1 MRPLALALSLFASSA
16 FATSLTLQGS
26 TDSLELVTSTAI
38 SVGYTVS
45 WSNVTATAL
54 TTPGAA
60 AANVASA
67 TTTTIIAA
75 PSASNWRHV
84 RSIQVRNNGATANVV
99 TIQVDSSTTN
109 IPLYSTSLAAGEVL
123 NWEESGGWRVY
134 ASTGV
139 PRVQADLPGY
149 SGRTFEFTRNPATA
163 LDAIGYHYLLNKDPG
178 FPGAWSVGTPGV
190 NGVSTACDVVGTA
203 GTGGALSLGT
213 HVLPDPATGS
223 WYLTRFGLNAVVPNT
238 YQLLDVVWYNTG
250 LTVTTTT
257 AQAIVSPAFGAR
269 DTNGST
275 NGEGLRIALYAL
287 TALGNAA
294 AVANTTVNYTNSA
307 GTAARTA
314 TFAASVGMQAP
325 ATPVIGTFMPFTL
338 QAGDTGVRS
347 IQGITLTTTY
357 TSGTMMLIVYR
368 PIALDGVAAANFP
381 SGSLV
386 SRLPL
391 NPGVRVYN
399 DTCFALAVIGG
410 VATTAPS
417 FNSAV
422 VELMER

>member
-1 MRPLALALSLFASSA
+1 MRFALLAVLLSTSA
-16 FATSLTLQGS
+16 FATSLSLQGS
-26 TDSLELVTSTAI
+26 TDSLEMVTSTAI

-75 PSASNWRHV
+75 PAASNWRHV

-99 TIQVDSSTTN
+99 TMQIDSSATN
-109 IPLYSTSLAAGEVL
+109 VPLFSTSLAAGEAL
-123 NWEESGGWRVY
+123 TWEESGGWRVY
-134 ASTGV
+134 NSAGV
-139 PRVQADLPGY
+139 PRVQSDPPGY
-149 SGRTFEFTRNPATA
+149 SGWTLEFTRNPATA

-190 NGVSTACDVVGTA
+190 NGVVTACDVVGTA

-213 HVLPDPATGS
+213 HVLPDPATGG
-223 WYLTRFGLNAVVPNT
+223 WYLTRFGLNAVVVNT
-238 YQLLDVVWYNTG
+238 YQLIDVLWYNTG
-250 LTVTTTT
+250 LVVTTTT
-257 AQAIVSPAFGAR
+257 NQAIVSPAFPAR
-269 DTNGST
+269 DVNGST
-275 NGEGLRIALYAL
+275 NGEGLKIALYAL

-294 AVANTTVNYTNSA
+294 TVANTTVSYTNSA
-307 GTAARTA
+307 GTAGRTA
-314 TFAASVGMQAP
+314 TFAASVGRQAP
-325 ATPVIGTFMPFTL
+325 ATPVIGTFMFFNL

-347 IQGITLTTTY
+347 IQGITLATTY
-357 TSGTMMLIVYR
+357 TSGTMMLMVYR
-368 PIALDGVAAANFP
+368 PIALDGVAVANGP

-386 SRLPL
+386 SRAQI
-391 NPGVRVYN
+391 NPGIRVYN
-399 DTCFALAVIGG
+399 DTCFGLAVIGG

>member
-1 MRPLALALSLFASSA
+1 MRFALLALLLSTSA
-16 FATSLTLQGS
+16 FATSLSLQGS
-26 TDSLELVTSTAI
+26 TDSLEMVTSTAI

-75 PSASNWRHV
+75 PAASNWRHV
-84 RSIQVRNNGATANVV
+84 RSIQVRNNGATVNVV
-99 TIQVDSSTTN
+99 TMQIDSSATN
-109 IPLYSTSLAAGEVL
+109 VPLFSTSLAAGESL
-123 NWEESGGWRVY
+123 TWEESGGWRVY
-134 ASTGV
+134 NSAGV
-139 PRVQADLPGY
+139 PRVQSDPPGFT
-149 SGRTFEFTRNPATA
+149 GRTFHWSKVATA
-163 LDAIGYHYLLNKDPG
+163 IDTIGYHYLANKDNG

-203 GTGGALSLGT
+203 GTGGALSTGS
-213 HVLPDPATGS
+213 HVLPDPSSGG
-223 WYLTRFGLNAVVPNT
+223 WYLTRFGTNAAVANT
-238 YQLLDVVWYNTG
+238 YQLIDIIWYNTG
-250 LTVTTTT
+250 LAVAAG

-269 DTNGST
+269 DVNGST
-275 NGEGLRIALYAL
+275 NGEGIGVAVYAL

-294 AVANTTVNYTNSA
+294 AVATSTVSYTNSA
-307 GTAARTA
+307 GTAGRTA
-314 TFAASVGMQAP
+314 TFSGAVGFQSP

-347 IQGITLTTTY
+347 IQSFNTGTTY
-357 TSGTMMLIVYR
+357 TSGTMMLIAYR
-368 PIALDGVAAANFP
+368 PIALDGVAVANMP

-391 NPGVRVYN
+391 NPGIRVYN
-399 DTCFALAVIGG
+399 DTCFAIAVMGAPA
-410 VATTAPS
+410 VTAPS
-417 FNSAV
+417 FTAGV